1 MDDKARLTKI
11 LNASENISWNLSK
24 DEVETVAEQILSY
37 GIIVPPVPIGLPMHC
52 LSGNKII
59 KAVVT
64 ALRFSKTK
72 DGVKCGLTLIDEDG
86 DKMVCSAADIGQ
98 IIFFTEKEA
107 IQVLRTQKTI
117 YDICKQECEK

>member
-1 MDDKARLTKI
+1 MDAKQELSIILDDCELISDRLTACQKYKLAEHI
-11 LNASENISWNLSK
+11 LN
-24 DEVETVAEQILSY
+24 Y
-37 GIIVPPVPIGLPMHC
+37 GIFVPPIGIGKVVWC
-52 LSGNKII
+52 LNGNKII

-64 ALRFSKTK
+64 ALRFSQTK
-72 DGVKCGLTLIDEDG
+72 DGIKCGLTLIDEDG